1 MFSHFLV
8 RPRRRRRR
16 SLPDSISFLVAL
28 VIVIAMWSG
37 GVEGNSGCKVDHC
50 TRQFQQA
57 AMMSGVRRGPSPAF
71 CVILRQYSDCL
82 RSTAR
87 SCRGH
92 LAYHSTIT
100 LVQNWNGDFNCSY
113 VGGGS
118 APAPLPIKDNGRF
131 RNHDHHSTSNLHAAK
146 MEDSYSNDK
155 TVTSSSAERTT
166 SLEPTA
172 RVYVRPEKP
181 LNSLPITGTNV
192 VMEASPA
199 CTYQGRPEVTH
210 CSFYGDPHLVTFNG
224 DFQTCKVAGAWPLI
238 DNAYLA
244 VSVTNEAV
252 VPGSA
257 ATATTKITIIIKGG
271 SDCAPERT
279 YEAAVDSVPAS
290 FVDGSQ
296 WGGPLPPGSSA
307 LPSSALEHLVPVRIV
322 DKEPGRHVEIHARH
336 LGATLIV
343 RQVGR
348 YLTFAA
354 KLPRDIAQQGAGREG
369 LQLCVKGCPA
379 SERIDVATVLLGTGH
394 GRHPSMPSSG
404 RFYRSQTSES
414 PSSLVKGMTR
424 DAALALCREYNLT
437 DYYLDSCMFD
447 LMTTGDPSFSL
458 AASRAQSDY
467 LSLLPDAAYRL
478 ANRTWPLGASGSSS
492 TASRGSLSLSASS
505 SAASSL
511 LPSAVR
517 EAHGPGRPS
526 IITVCLVLVWT
537 LMSLWNPLR

>member
-1 MFSHFLV
+1 MLSVLDV
-8 RPRRRRRR
+8 RRR
-16 SLPDSISFLVAL
+16 SRRLGASTKAAAAAACWSWPHLLLAL
-28 VIVIAMWSG
+28 VTIVAMMA
-37 GVEGNSGCKVDHC
+37 GVAEGSGCKVEHC

-57 AMMSGVRRGPSPAF
+57 AMASGVRRGPSPAF
-71 CVILRQYSDCL
+71 CIILRQYSDCL

-113 VGGGS
+113 VKTTSAVPPPPPPAAGSEASGS
-118 APAPLPIKDNGRF
+118 AVVA
-131 RNHDHHSTSNLHAAK
+131 
-146 MEDSYSNDK
+146 
-155 TVTSSSAERTT
+155 VTSSSTRT

-172 RVYVRPEKP
+172 NVYRPDKP
-181 LNSLPITGTNV
+181 ISNHQHHV
-192 VMEASPA
+192 VASGGGGGGGGSTA

-279 YEAAVDSVPAS
+279 YEATVDSVPAS

-296 WGGPLPPGSSA
+296 WGGPVPAGSVPTSFSA
-307 LPSSALEHLVPVRIV
+307 SASLEQLVPVRII
-322 DKEPGRHVEIHARH
+322 DKEPGRHVEIHAKH
-336 LGATLIV
+336 LGAILVV

-348 YLTFAA
+348 YLTFSAR
-354 KLPRDIAQQGAGREG
+354 LPRDIAEQGAGREG

-379 SERIDVATVLLGTGH
+379 SERIDVAAVLLGNGHGH
-394 GRHPSMPSSG
+394 GRHSSMTSSG
-404 RFYRSQTSES
+404 RFHRSQTSDTAKL
-414 PSSLVKGMTR
+414 SLPTSTKGMHR
-424 DAALALCREYNLT
+424 DAALALCREYNLI

-458 AASRAQSDY
+458 AASHAQSDY
-467 LSLLPDAAYRL
+467 LTLLPDAAQRL
-478 ANRTWPLGASGSSS
+478 TNRTWPLNSSTHSS
-492 TASRGSLSLSASS
+492 TASHHHQGSLSSSASS
-505 SAASSL
+505 SF
-511 LPSAVR
+511 VGQV
-517 EAHGPGRPS
+517 HGPGRPFS
-526 IITVCLVLVWT
+526 TMVVCLLFVLIGSCFT
-537 LMSLWNPLR
+537 LSR

>member
-1 MFSHFLV
+1 M
-8 RPRRRRRR
+8 
-16 SLPDSISFLVAL
+16 A
-28 VIVIAMWSG
+28 
-37 GVEGNSGCKVDHC
+37 
-50 TRQFQQA
+50 
-57 AMMSGVRRGPSPAF
+57 SGVRRGSAAF
-71 CVILRQYSDCL
+71 CIILRQYSDCL

-100 LVQNWNGDFNCSY
+100 LVQNWNGDSNCSY
-113 VGGGS
+113 VGGAS
-118 APAPLPIKDNGRF
+118 AGGATPPIFKDRP
-131 RNHDHHSTSNLHAAK
+131 RNHDHHSPNVHGAK
-146 MEDSYSNDK
+146 VEDSSSYSNEK
-155 TVTSSSAERTT
+155 TVTSSSADRTT

-172 RVYVRPEKP
+172 RVYVRPDKP
-181 LNSLPITGTNV
+181 PNSLPITGTSV
-192 VMEASPA
+192 VMEGSPS

-252 VPGSA
+252 VPGSS

-296 WGGPLPPGSSA
+296 WGGPLPPGSSG
-307 LPSSALEHLVPVRIV
+307 LPSSAFEHLVPVRIV
-322 DKEPGRHVEIHARH
+322 EKEPGRHIEIHARH

-354 KLPRDIAQQGAGREG
+354 KLPREIALQGAGREG

-379 SERIDVATVLLGTGH
+379 SERIDVGTVLLGSGH

-414 PSSLVKGMTR
+414 PSALVKGMTR

-458 AASRAQSDY
+458 AASRAQADY
-467 LSLLPDAAYRL
+467 FSLLPDAANRL
-478 ANRTWPLGASGSSS
+478 ANRTWPLGASGSSPSSS
-492 TASRGSLSLSASS
+492 TASRDSLSSSASS
-505 SAASSL
+505 STARSL
-511 LPSAVR
+511 LLAG

-526 IITVCLVLVWT
+526 SIAVCLLVVWS

>member
-1 MFSHFLV
+1 MARFSLPDCPNRGILVRSRVALAANNDLTLLQLLFNLVVIPKCLCHQQIHGGWLCDGLENIFWQPVNIQMETPSVPQRLVVFCVMREDGTILMMCQSHRKANKIWRASRLASAAGTTGSSCANGRSRRPARLMAWTRLTPPMFSHFLV

-16 SLPDSISFLVAL
+16 SLPDTISFLVAL

-257 ATATTKITIIIKGG
+257 ATATTKGGRPDSLNAFGTPPPSEASEKNLKNIKERFWRVVASRSAGWLPLSFFLRESSSIHNPEAVLVTSIERRSFTI
-271 SDCAPERT
+271 
-279 YEAAVDSVPAS
+279 
-290 FVDGSQ
+290 
-296 WGGPLPPGSSA
+296 L
-307 LPSSALEHLVPVRIV
+307 
-322 DKEPGRHVEIHARH
+322 
-336 LGATLIV
+336 ATLREIV
-343 RQVGR
+343 CGR
-348 YLTFAA
+348 
-354 KLPRDIAQQGAGREG
+354 K
-369 LQLCVKGCPA
+369 
-379 SERIDVATVLLGTGH
+379 S
-394 GRHPSMPSSG
+394 
-404 RFYRSQTSES
+404 
-414 PSSLVKGMTR
+414 
-424 DAALALCREYNLT
+424 DAALPRPQETSRILIWSKALWGL
-437 DYYLDSCMFD
+437 LD
-447 LMTTGDPSFSL
+447 G
-458 AASRAQSDY
+458 
-467 LSLLPDAAYRL
+467 
-478 ANRTWPLGASGSSS
+478 ANEL
-492 TASRGSLSLSASS
+492 
-505 SAASSL
+505 
-511 LPSAVR
+511 
-517 EAHGPGRPS
+517 
-526 IITVCLVLVWT
+526 
-537 LMSLWNPLR
+537 